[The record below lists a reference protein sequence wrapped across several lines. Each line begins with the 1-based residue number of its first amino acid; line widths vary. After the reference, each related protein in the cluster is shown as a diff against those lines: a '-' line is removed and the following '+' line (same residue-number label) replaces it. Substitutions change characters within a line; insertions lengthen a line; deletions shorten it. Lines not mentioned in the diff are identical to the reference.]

1 MGLFFWEIGQYRC
14 SILKTDLPG
23 LWVITNYFIDGSR
36 STTAV
41 LWAMLQIAF
50 YGGSI
55 FESSIYYMMENKG
68 LKVLLIDD
76 TVMILQHLKTILAEV
91 KGISSTE
98 SVTSAEEALVL
109 LDGYQPDV
117 MVLDINMPGMSGI
130 EMLRRLQLSSI
141 IKPVVIMLTNNTFA
155 GYRDECMRLGAD
167 YFLDKSRD
175 FLLIPSIVEKVKE
188 KNLIQY

>member
-1 MGLFFWEIGQYRC
+1 ME
-14 SILKTDLPG
+14 
-23 LWVITNYFIDGSR
+23 SR
-36 STTAV
+36 
-41 LWAMLQIAF
+41 
-50 YGGSI
+50 
-55 FESSIYYMMENKG
+55 G

-76 TVMILQHLKTILAEV
+76 TVMILQRLQSLLAEV
-91 KGISSTE
+91 KQVGSTE
-98 SVTSAEEALVL
+98 SVTSAEEALVM

-130 EMLRRLQLSSI
+130 DMLRSLQLKNM

-175 FLLIPSIVEKVKE
+175 FLQIPSIVEKVKE
-188 KNLIQY
+188 RNVLQF